1 MLTFTECQCAVF
13 VKNYAIDQGEIMIE
27 DEAKHFC
34 ENVKE
39 LRKANGLSQKEMAQ
53 KLDISV
59 NSLSMLE
66 KGTIPPRLSVAIVI
80 KIHKIFGVKPAQMF
94 VKQLFI

>member
-1 MLTFTECQCAVF
+1 MLTFTECQYAVF
-13 VKNYAIDQGEIMIE
+13 VKKYAIDQGEIMIE

-66 KGTIPPRLSVAIVI
+66 KGTIPPRLSVSIVI
-80 KIHKIFGVKPAQMF
+80 KIHKSFGVKPAQMF